1 MEANAGFDGAA
12 IDDVPDSDDATAKE
26 NSSSD
31 NSYNDALHVQ
41 IGDYKQALENID
53 ASADQNHLIV
63 SHQFDTTNS
72 MPEQSSAIF
81 APYIK
86 ENVQIFYSE
95 FSKMPQCPP
104 SPRKLYI
111 SMKICNCVELDT
123 VMVTSTVNLL
133 AHKCPSTKSSQQI
146 SSTHSLVYSEEQK
159 NPPK

>member
-1 MEANAGFDGAA
+1 MEANADFDGAA
-12 IDDVPDSDDATAKE
+12 IDDVPDSDATAKE

-81 APYIK
+81 APYIQGGCTDLLFG
-86 ENVQIFYSE
+86 VQQDAA
-95 FSKMPQCPP
+95 M
-104 SPRKLYI
+104 
-111 SMKICNCVELDT
+111 
-123 VMVTSTVNLL
+123 
-133 AHKCPSTKSSQQI
+133 SSV
-146 SSTHSLVYSEEQK
+146 S
-159 NPPK
+159 